1 MYAIAKTGSG
11 QEATSELNVSF
22 SFSSIAVVVAVVSTP
37 HQRLA
42 PRSVYGEHA
51 PSTVATALTE
61 AILAAET
68 DNDNDDNSDSNGDSA
83 AAAAAAAADGR
94 GDGRGDGYAGG
105 YGGLD
110 DGAARPSDEYEGAP
124 DDWDAAAGKKTP
136 ALQHRYTEA

>member
-42 PRSVYGEHA
+42 PRSVYGEHT

-61 AILAAET
+61 AILAAETDT

-83 AAAAAAAADGR
+83 AAAAAAGR

-105 YGGLD
+105 
-110 DGAARPSDEYEGAP
+110 
-124 DDWDAAAGKKTP
+124 
-136 ALQHRYTEA
+136 